1 MRIVLAVTQGQ
12 WSKPEEPWKAIRRG
26 LAARGHEVI
35 VIGPTWP
42 ITNDKI
48 DCLLVWNGKKRNYQP
63 PLDGCRKTGTPVVIL
78 EAGFFDRAWRSQA
91 DWRGFN
97 MEASWRSQ
105 LATPAPEDGADRFRL
120 AWGRDPVPVKNRNG
134 YVLILGQVG
143 GDAQLRDAEIQTDYH
158 LACFVSRCCSGM
170 DVRLRRH
177 PKISADKPN
186 ESRVPTIGGTLEEAI
201 AGAAFV
207 VTINSNSGNEALAL
221 GCPVLCFGPALYQ
234 LPGVTMST
242 TVATLR
248 ESIRAMVDGPEWFN
262 DFQVNYL
269 HWLACRQWA
278 HAEFEAGAIDDRITE
293 AVRQNESARRCNE

>member
-26 LAARGHEVI
+26 LAARGHEVV

-48 DCLLVWNGKKRNYQP
+48 DCLLIWNGRKAAYKATM
-63 PLDGCRKTGTPVVIL
+63 DGCHKTGTPVVLL

-91 DWRGFN
+91 DWRGWN
-97 MEASWRSQ
+97 TKASWRPC
-105 LATPAPEDGADRFRL
+105 LATPAPAYGAKRFRD
-120 AWGRDPVPVKNRNG
+120 AWGRDPVPVANRRG

-143 GDAQLRDAEIQTDYH
+143 GDAQLRTSEIQTDYH
-158 LACFVSRCCSGM
+158 LACFVARCCRGM

-177 PKISADKPN
+177 PKIDASKAS
-186 ESRVPTIGGTLEEAI
+186 ESPVPTIGGTLEEAI
-201 AGAAFV
+201 AGASFV

-242 TVATLR
+242 TVAGLR
-248 ESIRAMVDGPEWFN
+248 ESIRAMADGPEWYP
-262 DFQVNYL
+262 DFVQNYL
-269 HWLACRQWA
+269 YWLACRQWT
-278 HAEFEAGAIDDRITE
+278 HAEFEAGAIDERIAE
-293 AVRQNESARRCNE
+293 AVANESSA